1 MVYDNSKFYPTPIPV
16 HVKNGRTSLSAPVR
30 TAPMLTNSR
39 RMSMRV
45 MLAITTLIPCR
56 VSSRE
61 MNNDVRGLWLL
72 I

>member
-1 MVYDNSKFYPTPIPV
+1 M
-16 HVKNGRTSLSAPVR
+16 KNGRTSLSAPVR

-39 RMSMRV
+39 HMSMRV